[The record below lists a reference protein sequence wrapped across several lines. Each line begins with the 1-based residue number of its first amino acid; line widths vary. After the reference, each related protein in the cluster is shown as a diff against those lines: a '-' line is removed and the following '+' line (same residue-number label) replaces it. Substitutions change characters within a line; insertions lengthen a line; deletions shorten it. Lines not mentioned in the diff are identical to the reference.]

1 MMLKQQIESL
11 LNDVASVLPN
21 DLNQAR
27 HELESNVRAALTA
40 SLARLDLVTRE
51 EFDIQAALLQ
61 RSRAQLEQL
70 QERLAELEKQFEEK
84 EKE

>member
-1 MMLKQQIESL
+1 MLKQQIESL

-21 DLNQAR
+21 DLNQAK

-51 EFDIQAALLQ
+51 EFDIQATLLQ
-61 RSRAQLEQL
+61 RSRAQLDQL
-70 QERLAELEKQFEEK
+70 QQRLADLEKQIEAK
-84 EKE
+84 E

>member
-1 MMLKQQIESL
+1 MLKQQIESL

-84 EKE
+84 KKE

>member
-1 MMLKQQIESL
+1 MLKQQIESL

-21 DLNQAR
+21 DLNQAK

-51 EFDIQAALLQ
+51 EFDIQATLLQ
-61 RSRAQLEQL
+61 RSRAQLDHL
-70 QERLAELEKQFEEK
+70 QQRLADLEKQIEAK
-84 EKE
+84 E

>member
-1 MMLKQQIESL
+1 MLKQQIESL

>member
-1 MMLKQQIESL
+1 MLKQQIESL

-84 EKE
+84 E

>member
-1 MMLKQQIESL
+1 MLKQQIESL

-21 DLNQAR
+21 DLNQAK
-27 HELESNVRAALTA
+27 HEVESNIRAALTA

-51 EFDIQAALLQ
+51 EFDVQAALLQ

-70 QERLAELEKQFEEK
+70 QERLAGLEKQLEENQ
-84 EKE
+84 

>member
-1 MMLKQQIESL
+1 MLKQQIESL

-70 QERLAELEKQFEEK
+70 QERLSELEKQFEEK
-84 EKE
+84 E